1 MQLCNFATMFA
12 ENLTFW
18 NVRKTEFPDTFI
30 YALQRQK
37 NYSPVRKILR
47 SS

>member
-1 MQLCNFATMFA
+1 MYRCTNVRMFA
-12 ENLTFW
+12 ENLTIA

-30 YALQRQK
+30 YALQWQK
-37 NYSPVRKILR
+37 IYSPVRKILL